1 MKIIATLKGAIKKY
15 VGLEVMVS
23 EIDHKRCPIE
33 SQVVRILE
41 NDCIG
46 FTVVNRSRD
55 VLEIEKDGKN
65 VAEISVWAKM
75 DINPEQIRR

>member
-1 MKIIATLKGAIKKY
+1 M
-15 VGLEVMVS
+15 
-23 EIDHKRCPIE
+23 
-33 SQVVRILE
+33 RILE